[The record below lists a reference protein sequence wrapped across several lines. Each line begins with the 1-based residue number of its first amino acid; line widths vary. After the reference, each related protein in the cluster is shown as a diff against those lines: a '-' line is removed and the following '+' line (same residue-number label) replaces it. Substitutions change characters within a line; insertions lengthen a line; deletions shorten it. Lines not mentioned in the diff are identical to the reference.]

1 MCEEPRSLPRS
12 RAAWRESD
20 ERTLRRVLIAALL
33 VSVWWYVQSGG
44 TRYWVTSTQIAAVP
58 YQPRID
64 VNRADWPELCLLPG
78 VGETRARA
86 IVAHRQRHGPFR
98 RLDDLRAVPG
108 VGPKTITSLRNL
120 VWTGNQPRSVTPSDI
135 TPLGSLE

>member
-1 MCEEPRSLPRS
+1 MCEEAERLSRS

-20 ERTLRRVLIAALL
+20 ERTLRWVSIAALIL
-33 VSVWWYVQSGG
+33 SICLYVRSGG
-44 TRYWVTSTQIAAVP
+44 SRHWVTSTQIAVVP

-78 VGETRARA
+78 VGETRARE
-86 IVAHRQRHGPFR
+86 IVAHRRRYGPFR
-98 RLDDLRAVPG
+98 RLDDLQDVPG
-108 VGPKTITSLRNL
+108 VGPKTIESLRDL
-120 VWTGNQPRSVTPSDI
+120 VWTGDQPGGVTPNDI